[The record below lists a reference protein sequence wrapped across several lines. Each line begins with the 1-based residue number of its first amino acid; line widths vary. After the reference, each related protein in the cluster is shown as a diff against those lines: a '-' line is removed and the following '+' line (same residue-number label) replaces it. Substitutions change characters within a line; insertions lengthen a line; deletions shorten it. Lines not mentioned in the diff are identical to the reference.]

1 MFELRPYQAEAKQ
14 AILAA
19 WNEGYRKTLLV
30 LPTGCGKT
38 VVFSSVTENQV
49 NKGHRVLIMA
59 HRGELLDQAAD
70 KLKEASGLDSVLEK
84 AESTSLG
91 SFLPVTVGSVQSL
104 AQEKRL
110 ARFPNNYFQDI
121 IVDEAHHCL
130 SDSYKRVLDHFPNAN
145 ILGVTATPD
154 RGDMKNLGEFF
165 DSKAYEYSM
174 TEAIR
179 EGYLCPIKAQ
189 MIPLELDIADVGIS
203 SGDFSAGEIG
213 HALEPYLH
221 QIASEMANYC
231 RGRKTVV
238 FLPLIA
244 TSQKFCA
251 MLNDAGLRAAEVNG
265 NSDDRSEVLADFEA
279 GKYDVL
285 CNSMLLTEGWD
296 CPSVNCIVVLRP
308 TKIRS
313 LYQQMV
319 GRGMRLSPGKTELL
333 LLDFLWMTER
343 HDLCRPSALI
353 SKDEAIAKKIDE
365 RMVED
370 ADGFDLIEAEEQAE
384 RDILAE
390 RESALAKQLAEMR
403 GKKRKLVDPLQYALS
418 IAAEDL
424 TNYVPTFAWEMAPPS
439 EKQIA
444 FLERRGIFADSV
456 RNAGLASLLIDRL
469 QRRQQMGLATPKQI
483 RCLERYG
490 FRQVGTWAFE
500 DASSLIS
507 RLADNSW
514 RVPYGMTPALYRP

>member
-19 WNEGYRKTLLV
+19 WDEGYRKTLLV

-213 HALEPYLH
+213 HALLSKKSNEV
-221 QIASEMANYC
+221 
-231 RGRKTVV
+231 TVS
-238 FLPLIA
+238 LPLGTNIDFVKLLPNGPFLYTPISFNRTNVQLLGISNG
-244 TSQKFCA
+244 TSSAIQHSF
-251 MLNDAGLRAAEVNG
+251 
-265 NSDDRSEVLADFEA
+265 
-279 GKYDVL
+279 
-285 CNSMLLTEGWD
+285 
-296 CPSVNCIVVLRP
+296 PS
-308 TKIRS
+308 T
-313 LYQQMV
+313 
-319 GRGMRLSPGKTELL
+319 
-333 LLDFLWMTER
+333 
-343 HDLCRPSALI
+343 I
-353 SKDEAIAKKIDE
+353 S
-365 RMVED
+365 
-370 ADGFDLIEAEEQAE
+370 
-384 RDILAE
+384 
-390 RESALAKQLAEMR
+390 
-403 GKKRKLVDPLQYALS
+403 
-418 IAAEDL
+418 
-424 TNYVPTFAWEMAPPS
+424 
-439 EKQIA
+439 
-444 FLERRGIFADSV
+444 
-456 RNAGLASLLIDRL
+456 
-469 QRRQQMGLATPKQI
+469 
-483 RCLERYG
+483 
-490 FRQVGTWAFE
+490 
-500 DASSLIS
+500 
-507 RLADNSW
+507 
-514 RVPYGMTPALYRP
+514 

>member
-19 WNEGYRKTLLV
+19 WDEGYRKTLLV